1 MPTIKIKTINGEE
14 SQETEAISDLKV
26 TSSTG
31 KNVWIDL
38 PVSYTRE
45 NLSVG
50 DEDIATPENIKDWKH
65 LERIAD
71 KIIQGKDISIGL
83 LIGGK
88 CSRAWN
94 HWKSSSAKI
103 VVPMPS
109 ELNWNGAWLVLLMK
123 QFPVQQYCVAK
134 YQFRICPVR
143 LVSHYFAMETEVKD
157 VAIRQMLH
165 RVYAADFI
173 DHCSSKKREDFPLF
187 SKTSL
192 NTNRWKVHRLEEKKE
207 SLSVLILC
215 SFKVEL
221 SPSKKNLFFLLH
233 Y

>member
-1 MPTIKIKTINGEE
+1 MLDCCSEGTFINSELAKKLRTEGTMPTIKIKAINGEE

-173 DHCSSKKREDFPLF
+173 DHCSSKKREDFHFYCSLRPL
-187 SKTSL
+187 
-192 NTNRWKVHRLEEKKE
+192 
-207 SLSVLILC
+207 
-215 SFKVEL
+215 
-221 SPSKKNLFFLLH
+221 
-233 Y
+233 